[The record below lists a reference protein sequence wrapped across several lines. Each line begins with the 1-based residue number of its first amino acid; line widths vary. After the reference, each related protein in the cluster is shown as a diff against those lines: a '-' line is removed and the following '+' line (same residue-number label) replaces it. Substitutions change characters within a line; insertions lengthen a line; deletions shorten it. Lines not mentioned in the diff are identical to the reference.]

1 MKLRFR
7 YMMKSVFFIFHFSL
21 VFLFLSSC
29 SQNESVTEYDI
40 VKSTF
45 FDNMNGGI
53 SDMQF
58 WKTSVI
64 LNVDVQTKS
73 PVKLWL
79 LSNTSGGGTLY
90 DFAETSASGSV
101 CLTAP
106 QGVGNTLYIVTE
118 CEKEIRST
126 AVVLSGRGD
135 ETIALD
141 MEKVNTAKGGSVLLQ
156 ESDMEM
162 LVRKQVRRNASS
174 ASSLYG
180 RSILGNAQYYEFSQQ
195 QMQSYYPMMDMV
207 IREGVTAKENRLNV
221 DYELESNGPFDITW
235 IAGNCT
241 SNTPHVLGYYY
252 HTPGTYADIKYVD
265 ICETEIYDY
274 IDGLAKVQYKINNEA
289 ASEYDVI
296 PDFWY
301 DANFDM
307 NDRWGQTPNLK
318 ARADDDCW
326 NSMAVYERYN
336 KNMTSLRGISFT
348 IDVPKGMRVGFYDRA
363 ENDLCPEQYDR
374 LVKKGVVPYTTREK
388 FKGTSYSAEGM
399 NIVYANGNYRSFIK
413 PMEHVMWMGMENRVR
428 GADLDCNDVMFGVTV
443 EMDIYKPTVEE
454 PDLKPEAEF
463 IDKMPWTLAFEDAA
477 RQGDFDFNDAVIK
490 IAPDYE
496 KHECN
501 VKVLAAGS
509 TYRMYLHYD
518 GPDGDV
524 NLGEI
529 HSLLN
534 KNANSGD
541 LTKINTTSSVATV
554 QFVDIG
560 NVSWPKNYTMA
571 NDAKRFYIEVQRGNC
586 KNCGDILS
594 LPESPGE
601 MPSAILVAGE
611 WKWPMEGISIFSVYN
626 NFSNWAKDVTN
637 VSYWGWY
644 NSPKND
650 SYVSY

>member
-1 MKLRFR
+1 MKLHFR
-7 YMMKSVFFIFHFSL
+7 YIMKSVFFIFHFSF

-58 WKTSVI
+58 WKTSVT
-64 LNVDVQTKS
+64 LNVDVKTKS

-90 DFAETSASGSV
+90 DFAETQQSGSV

-106 QGVGNTLYIVTE
+106 QGVGNTVYIVTE
-118 CEKEIRST
+118 CKKEIRAT
-126 AVVLSGRGD
+126 TVVLSGRGG
-135 ETIALD
+135 ETIVLD
-141 MEKVNTAKGGSVLLQ
+141 MEKVNAAKGGLGLLQ
-156 ESDMEM
+156 ENDVEM
-162 LVRKQVRRNASS
+162 LSRKQVRRNVSTA
-174 ASSLYG
+174 ASLYG
-180 RSILGNAQYYEFSQQ
+180 QSILGNAQYYEFTAQ
-195 QMQSYYPMMDMV
+195 QMQDYYSLMDMV
-207 IREGVTAKENRLNV
+207 IRESVTAKENHLNV

-252 HTPGTYADIKYVD
+252 HTAGTYADIKYVD

-289 ASEYDVI
+289 ASEYDVM

-307 NDRWGQTPNLK
+307 YDRWGQTPNLK
-318 ARADDDCW
+318 VRADDDCW
-326 NSMAVYERYN
+326 NAMAVYERYK

-399 NIVYANGNYRSFIK
+399 NIVYENGNYRSFIK

-428 GADLDCNDVMFGVTV
+428 GADLDCNDVIFGVTA

-463 IDKMPWTLAFEDAA
+463 DDKMPWTLAFEDAI

-496 KHECN
+496 KQECN

-529 HSLLN
+529 HELLN
-534 KNANSGD
+534 KNANGGD
-541 LTKINTTSSVATV
+541 LTKINTTNSVATV
-554 QFVDIG
+554 RFADIG
-560 NVSWPKNYTMA
+560 NVSWPSGYTIA
-571 NDAKRFYIEVQRGNC
+571 NDAKRFYIEVQRGSC
-586 KNCGDILS
+586 KDCGDILC

-601 MPSAILVAGE
+601 MPEAILVAGD

>member
-135 ETIALD
+135 ETISLD
-141 MEKVNTAKGGSVLLQ
+141 MEKVNAAKGGSVLLQ
-156 ESDMEM
+156 ESDIEM
-162 LVRKQVRRNASS
+162 LSRKQVRRNAST

-180 RSILGNAQYYEFSQQ
+180 QSILGNAQYYEFSQQ
-195 QMQSYYPMMDMV
+195 QMQDYYLMMNLMV
-207 IREGVTAKENRLNV
+207 KESVTAKENGLNV
-221 DYELESNGPFDITW
+221 DYELESKGPFDITW
-235 IAGNCT
+235 IAGNCS

-252 HTPGTYADIKYVD
+252 HTAGTYADIKYVD

-274 IDGLAKVQYKINNEA
+274 IDGLAKVQYKINDEA

-307 NDRWGQTPNLK
+307 YDRWEQIPNLK
-318 ARADDDCW
+318 VRADDDCW
-326 NSMAVYERYN
+326 NAMAVYERYK

-399 NIVYANGNYRSFIK
+399 NIVYENGNYRSFIK

-428 GADLDCNDVMFGVTV
+428 GADLDCNDVIFGVTA

-463 IDKMPWTLAFEDAA
+463 DDKMPWTLAFEDAI

-496 KHECN
+496 KQECN

-529 HSLLN
+529 HGLLN
-534 KNANSGD
+534 KKANDGD
-541 LTKINTTSSVATV
+541 LTRINTTSSMATV
-554 QFVDIG
+554 QFADIG
-560 NVSWPKNYTMA
+560 NVSWPSGYTIA
-571 NDAKRFYIEVQRGNC
+571 NDAKRFYIEVQRGSC
-586 KNCGDILS
+586 KDCGDILS

-601 MPSAILVAGE
+601 MPEAILVAGE
-611 WKWPMEGISIFSVYN
+611 WKWPKEGISIFSVYN

>member
-1 MKLRFR
+1 MKLHFR
-7 YMMKSVFFIFHFSL
+7 YMMKSVFFIFHFSF

-29 SQNESVTEYDI
+29 SQNESVSEYDI

-45 FDNMNGGI
+45 FDNMNGDI

-58 WKTSVI
+58 WKTSVT

-118 CEKEIRST
+118 CEKEIRAT
-126 AVVLSGRGD
+126 TVVLSGRGG
-135 ETIALD
+135 ETIVLD
-141 MEKVNTAKGGSVLLQ
+141 MEKVNAAEGGLGLLQ
-156 ESDMEM
+156 ENDVEM
-162 LVRKQVRRNASS
+162 LSRKQVRLNVSTA
-174 ASSLYG
+174 ASLYG
-180 RSILGNAQYYEFSQQ
+180 QSILGNAQYYEFTAQ
-195 QMQSYYPMMDMV
+195 QMQDYYSMMNLMV
-207 IREGVTAKENRLNV
+207 RESVTAKENGLNV
-221 DYELESNGPFDITW
+221 DYELESNGPFNITW

-289 ASEYDVI
+289 ALEYNVM

-307 NDRWGQTPNLK
+307 YDRWGQTPNSK
-318 ARADDDCW
+318 GRVDDDCW
-326 NSMAVYERYN
+326 NSMAVYERYKMN
-336 KNMTSLRGISFT
+336 ITNLRGISFT

-363 ENDLCPEQYDR
+363 ENDFCPEQYDR
-374 LVKKGVVPYTTREK
+374 LVKKGVVPYTTRDE

-399 NIVYANGNYRSFIK
+399 NIPYAEGNYRSFIK
-413 PMEHVMWMGMENRVR
+413 PLKHVMWMGMENLVR
-428 GADLDCNDVMFGVTV
+428 GGDLDCNDVVFGVTV
-443 EMDIYKPTVEE
+443 DMEIYKPTIEE

-463 IDKMPWTLAFEDAA
+463 DDKMPWTLAFEDAI

-518 GPDGDV
+518 GPNGDV

-529 HSLLN
+529 HELLN
-534 KNANSGD
+534 KNANGGD
-541 LTKINTTSSVATV
+541 LTKINTTNSVATV
-554 QFVDIG
+554 RFADIG
-560 NVSWPKNYTMA
+560 NVSWPSGYTIA
-571 NDAKRFYIEVQRGNC
+571 NDAKRFYIEVQRGSC
-586 KNCGDILS
+586 KDCGDILC

-601 MPSAILVAGE
+601 MPEAILVAGD